1 MRVVIDVLG
10 APADSG
16 GMRLYAEQLLR
27 AWAQVAPDDHL
38 VVVGAPWVV
47 EVLAGHPSASVHVV
61 PEGFAA
67 RALGQ
72 WVRAGVV
79 ARRSGADA
87 LLSVSPLVSPFAG
100 PRPQVC
106 IAHDWRH
113 VRHPEEFP
121 RHQRLYR
128 RLWAWSAT
136 HATRSIQI
144 SAKTD
149 AETARIAPRAR
160 RVTVENG
167 QDHPRTWPPVDPE
180 PGADPFVVTYGHH
193 ANKRPDLVIRA
204 LRVAHERL
212 GQRPRLVVLGAGG
225 GLRERLRR
233 TAVAQG
239 VGAAVDF
246 PGYVATSVYQELIQ
260 RAGLVVLASS
270 DEGFGLPVAEARYF
284 GIPVLSTDDSGLAAI
299 HGDRVVTAA
308 ATPGGLGTAMAEL
321 LSEPGRRRPPATVA
335 TWADTARGIRDV
347 LAEAAAQY
355 VPAGQRR

>member
-1 MRVVIDVLG
+1 MRLVIDVLG

-27 AWAQVAPDDHL
+27 AWGQVAPEDQL
-38 VVVGAPWVV
+38 VVVGAPWVA
-47 EVLAGHPSASVHVV
+47 EVLAGHPSATVHVV

-67 RALGQ
+67 RAFGQ
-72 WVRAGVV
+72 WVRAGLV
-79 ARRSGADA
+79 ARRCRADA

-100 PRPQVC
+100 GRPEVC

-113 VRHPEEFP
+113 VRHPAEFP
-121 RHQRLYR
+121 RRQRLYR

-167 QDHPRTWPPVDPE
+167 QDHPRSWPVVLPE
-180 PGADPFVVTYGHH
+180 ADADPFVVTYGHH
-193 ANKRPDLVIRA
+193 ANKRPELVIRA
-204 LRVAHERL
+204 LRVAHAHL
-212 GQRPRLVVLGAGG
+212 GSRPRLIVLGAAG
-225 GLRERLRR
+225 GLRDRLRR

-239 VGAAVDF
+239 LGDVVDF
-246 PGYVATSVYQELIQ
+246 PGYVATPVYQQLVQ
-260 RAGLVVLASS
+260 RSRLVVLASS

-284 GIPVLSTDDSGLAAI
+284 GIPVLSTHDSGLSAI
-299 HGDRVVTAA
+299 HGDRVDTAA
-308 ATPGGLGTAMAEL
+308 ATPDGLGAAMAEL
-321 LSEPGRRRPPATVA
+321 LREPARRRPPATVA
-335 TWADTARGIRDV
+335 SWADTVRGIRAV
-347 LAEAAAQY
+347 LVEAAAQH
-355 VPAGQRR
+355 AAAARRA

>member
-1 MRVVIDVLG
+1 MRLVIDVLG

-27 AWAQVAPDDHL
+27 AWPDVAPEDRL
-38 VVVGAPWVV
+38 VVIGAPWVA
-47 EVLAGHPSASVHVV
+47 EVLPARPSVTVHVV

-67 RALGQ
+67 RAFGQ

-79 ARRSGADA
+79 ARRWRADA
-87 LLSVSPLVSPFAG
+87 LLSVSPLVSPLAG
-100 PRPQVC
+100 RRPQVC

-113 VRHPEEFP
+113 VRHPAEFP

-144 SAKTD
+144 SSKTD

-167 QDHPRTWPPVDPE
+167 QDHPRTWPVVPPDAAAE
-180 PGADPFVVTYGHH
+180 PFVVTYGHH

-204 LRVAHERL
+204 LRVAHDRL
-212 GQRPRLVVLGAGG
+212 GSRPRLVVLGAGG
-225 GLRERLRR
+225 VLREELRR
-233 TAVAQG
+233 IARAQG
-239 VGAAVDF
+239 VADAIDF
-246 PGYVATSVYQELIQ
+246 PGYVATPVYQELVQ
-260 RAGLVVLASS
+260 RARLVVLASS

-284 GIPVLSTDDSGLAAI
+284 GIPVLCTDDSGLDAI
-299 HGDRVVTAA
+299 HGDRVLTAA
-308 ATPGGLGTAMAEL
+308 ATPGGLGAAMAAL
-321 LSEPGRRRPPATVA
+321 LAGPERRRPPATVSA
-335 TWADTARGIRDV
+335 WADTVRGIRVV
-347 LAEAAAQY
+347 LAEAAAQHAA
-355 VPAGQRR
+355 AGRVR